1 MLSSI
6 ARNASTRAIRRTF
19 ASKPLPTEVYPTV
32 TPTSD
37 SVRRNNILTAG
48 GCVLFVSG
56 VWYYS
61 MQAVKGSTVDED
73 GLDELDKIDMERKR
87 KINIHQSGEL
97 KVSK

>member
-1 MLSSI
+1 MFTTI
-6 ARNASTRAIRRTF
+6 ARNSSRAIRRGFT
-19 ASKPLPTEVYPTV
+19 SKPLPTEVYPPTL
-32 TPTSD
+32 PTST
-37 SVRRNNILTAG
+37 SVRRKNVLTAG
-48 GCVLFVSG
+48 GCVLFVTG

-73 GLDELDKIDMERKR
+73 GMDELDKIDMERKR